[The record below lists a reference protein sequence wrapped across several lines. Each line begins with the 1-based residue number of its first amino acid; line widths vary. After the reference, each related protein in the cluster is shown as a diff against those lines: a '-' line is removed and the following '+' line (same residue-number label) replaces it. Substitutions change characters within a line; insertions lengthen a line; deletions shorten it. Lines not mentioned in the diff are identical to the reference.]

1 MDAVEAENI
10 SEYLQRWNAGDT
22 EAFGQMIPVVYGELK
37 RRARAQLRL
46 ERPGHTLQTS
56 AIVHE
61 TYLKF
66 ADQRQVAW
74 RDRHHFFIVASHLM
88 RRILVDYART
98 KHRIKRGGVADDLT
112 LDSAIKIAV
121 ETSDIDLLDLNSCL
135 ARLEEIDPQQS
146 KIVELRYFAGCSVE
160 ETSEILGIAPRTVK
174 RDWAAAK
181 AWLLLQLK

>member
-1 MDAVEAENI
+1 MK
-10 SEYLQRWNAGDT
+10 RWNAGDVD
-22 EAFGQMIPVVYGELK
+22 ALRQLIPLVYGELK
-37 RRARAQLRL
+37 RRARLQLRR

-56 AIVHE
+56 VIVHE
-61 TYLKF
+61 TYLKLV
-66 ADQRQVAW
+66 DQRKVAW
-74 RDRHHFFIVASHLM
+74 RDRNHFFMVASHLM

-98 KHRIKRGGVADDLT
+98 KHRLKRGGVADDIT

-121 ETSDIDLLDLNSCL
+121 ETSDIDLLDLHSSL
-135 ARLEEIDPQQS
+135 SRLEEIDPQQA
-146 KIVELRYFAGCSVE
+146 KIVELRYFAGCTVE